1 METVEL
7 RHYLT
12 LFRKWWWLVLLLAL
26 AGGGAAYGVSAYTT
40 PIYRATTTIE
50 IAPGSDPSRD
60 IFSAIS
66 SVERVAGT
74 YVAQI
79 GSSVVLDEAA
89 ARLAANGIHVDP
101 DDVTAQQ
108 VRDTQLIEISAE
120 NSSPA
125 AAKAHA
131 DMVAQ
136 VFIER
141 ELNKQR
147 QRFQAGLDEI
157 NLQIDEV
164 ESAIATARRE
174 LAARQVAY
182 ASETARLE
190 MAELEVELSSNQQRL
205 STLLSSAEEFRLAI
219 ARYTD
224 YVSIFAPA
232 ETPDVP
238 VRPRTLQNTAM
249 AAVVGAMLAVGVVM
263 LVEYLDDTIKTPADA
278 KLHLP
283 VNVLGVL
290 PTYKRTNGHTSPLV
304 VSGEP
309 RHPVA
314 EAFRNLRT
322 SIQFFGVDKPA
333 QTILITSP
341 LPTDG
346 KTFTAAN
353 LAVAMAQGGLSVIL
367 VDADLH
373 RPKIHK
379 LFELPN
385 RLGLTNALL
394 SAHEPQ
400 FALQRTD
407 VPGLRVITSGVQAPN
422 PTEMLSSQRM
432 SRFLGW
438 LNKNAD
444 LVILDS
450 PPVLAF
456 ADAAVLSNL
465 ADGTILVFDSGRTRR
480 PLAAQA
486 VERLSEVGG
495 RILGVVINRLER
507 RSEGYYYDYYH
518 YYDYYSK
525 DAEGKA
531 TERGRNGKERPEPI
545 PVREASPEAE
555 E

>member
-7 RHYLT
+7 RGYFT
-12 LFRKWWWLVLLLAL
+12 LVRKWWWLVLLLAV
-26 AGGGAAYGVSAYTT
+26 AGGGAAYGISIYST
-40 PIYRATTTIE
+40 PIYQATTTVE
-50 IAPGSDPSRD
+50 IAPGSDPTRD

-74 YVAQI
+74 YVVQI
-79 GSSVVLDEAA
+79 GSSVVLDEATR
-89 ARLAANGIHVDP
+89 RLAVEGIWVDAEE
-101 DDVTAQQ
+101 VTAQQ
-108 VRDTQLIEISAE
+108 VRNTQLIEISVE

-131 DMVAQ
+131 DMVAK

-147 QRFQAGLDEI
+147 ERFQAGLDEI
-157 NLQIDEV
+157 NLQIEAV
-164 ESAIATARRE
+164 ETLIAERRRE
-174 LAARQVAY
+174 LASRQLSY
-182 ASETARLE
+182 ASEAARLE
-190 MAELEVELSSNQQRL
+190 LAALEVEQSSNQQRL
-205 STLLSSAEEFRLAI
+205 STLLTSAEEFRLAI

-224 YVSIFAPA
+224 YVSVFAPA
-232 ETPDVP
+232 EVPDEP

-249 AAVVGAMLAVGVVM
+249 AAVVGGMLAVGVVM

-283 VNVLGVL
+283 VNVLGAL
-290 PTYKRTNGHTSPLV
+290 PTYKKNNGQASPLV
-304 VSGEP
+304 VAAEP

-322 SIQFFGVDKPA
+322 SIQFFGVDRPA
-333 QTILITSP
+333 QTILVTSP

-346 KTFTAAN
+346 KSFTAAN

-367 VDADLH
+367 VDADLR

-379 LFELPN
+379 MFELPN

-394 SAHEPQ
+394 SAHEPR
-400 FALQRTD
+400 FALQRTEIH
-407 VPGLRVITSGVQAPN
+407 GLRVITAGVQAPN
-422 PTEMLSSQRM
+422 PTEMLNSQRM
-432 SRFLGW
+432 SRFIGW
-438 LNKNAD
+438 LSKNAD

-465 ADGTILVFDSGRTRR
+465 TDGTILIIESGRTRR

-486 VERLSEVGG
+486 VERLTEVGG

-507 RSEGYYYDYYH
+507 RSQGYYYDYYH
-518 YYDYYSK
+518 YYDEYSREP
-525 DAEGKA
+525 DGK
-531 TERGRNGKERPEPI
+531 EVRGRNGKEQAEPVQVPEPRPE
-545 PVREASPEAE
+545 ATD
-555 E
+555 